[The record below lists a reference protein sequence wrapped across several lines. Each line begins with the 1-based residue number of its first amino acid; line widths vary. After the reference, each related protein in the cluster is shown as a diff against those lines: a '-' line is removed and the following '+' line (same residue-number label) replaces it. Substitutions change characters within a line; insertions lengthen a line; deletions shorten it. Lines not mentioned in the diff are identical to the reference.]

1 MTLFLNKKQQEQDQ
15 QMMMFRQ
22 GDILI
27 TQVDGNSIDHG
38 KYSIIPDSKT
48 VALGEITGHHH
59 TFSDNSQVLL
69 FKDKKDGKSANN
81 NNLDD
86 PTLIQVQSEMAEL
99 EHQEHNTILLP
110 EGTYKITRE
119 VEYNPFTLQLQRTAD

>member
-1 MTLFLNKKQQEQDQ
+1 MILFFNHKKEQQEGGGGG
-15 QMMMFRQ
+15 MMIFRQ

-27 TQVDGNSIDHG
+27 TKVNSNNVDHS
-38 KYSIIPDSKT
+38 KYAIIPDSKT

-59 TFSDNSQVLL
+59 TFNEQSQVLL
-69 FKDKKDGKSANN
+69 FKEKDKKSATS
-81 NNLDD
+81 DD

-110 EGTYKITRE
+110 QGTYKITRE
-119 VEYNPFTLQLQRTAD
+119 VEYNPFTLEIKRTQD